1 MTFFLRI
8 IGAFC
13 LLVLLSGSAINSFG
27 YHVNI
32 TNSLPR
38 GIYKIAHGPVVRGA
52 LVVECLLPQL
62 SKLGKDREWIG
73 RGSCPSGTMPILKR
87 VVGVPGDTVTA
98 TRDYIQI
105 NSFILLN
112 TASLFLDS
120 QGREIPRVGD
130 HTYTL
135 QPGQV
140 LLLADNPQSW
150 DSRYMGSV
158 DMTTILATAEPVW
171 LWED

>member
-1 MTFFLRI
+1 
-8 IGAFC
+8 
-13 LLVLLSGSAINSFG
+13 
-27 YHVNI
+27 
-32 TNSLPR
+32 
-38 GIYKIAHGPVVRGA
+38 
-52 LVVECLLPQL
+52 
-62 SKLGKDREWIG
+62 
-73 RGSCPSGTMPILKR
+73 MPILKR